1 MNEQMD
7 RRTKDQKN
15 RREDEEQKWTAVE
28 TEKPQ
33 DLGEDFFLPLKG

>member
-1 MNEQMD
+1 MN
-7 RRTKDQKN
+7 RWT
-15 RREDEEQKWTAVE
+15 EEQKIRGTDEKMKSKNETAVE